1 MSGVKKME
9 IQITGTP
16 KEVEE
21 MFRRIGKSKEPVDLT
36 INNINPIKALKV
48 AESIEDITYSFANDN
63 VVNTENISPESITII
78 AECQMSPVMKLRSSR
93 EVV

>member
-1 MSGVKKME
+1 MSGVQKME

-48 AESIEDITYSFANDN
+48 AESVEDITYSFANEN

-93 EVV
+93 R

>member
-1 MSGVKKME
+1 ME

-16 KEVEE
+16 NEDEE

-36 INNINPIKALKV
+36 INSINRIKALKV
-48 AESIEDITYSFANDN
+48 AESIEDITYRFANDN
-63 VVNTENISPESITII
+63 VVNTENILPESITII
-78 AECQMSPVMKLRSSR
+78 AEGQMSPVMKLRSSR

>member
-1 MSGVKKME
+1 ME

-48 AESIEDITYSFANDN
+48 AESVEDITYSFANEN